1 MNKRQFLMMAAGL
14 LTATS
19 TMAIGSPDNNN
30 ALIQDATTSN
40 ETAPK
45 TAQPKKSNSN
55 DYEKWRIG
63 SYGEML
69 ATFKDYGL
77 NRFYGNSVGNTKINH
92 NEISIPRF
100 ILQGEYKITPKWI
113 LSAEI
118 EFEAGGT
125 GSAVEMEAQS
135 GSENG
140 EYETEMEKGGE
151 VALEQFHITR
161 LITPQFNVRVGHLII
176 PVGLTNAHHEPLN
189 FFTAARPEGATTIM
203 ASTWHETGLEIF
215 GTVGKGATTFDYQA
229 MVTAGLNPNGFDSY
243 NWIQG
248 GKQGFLETDNFTA
261 PAYTLRLDWRGIPG
275 LRVGA
280 SMFYNPKAGKNAD
293 KLITYANIGDINVL
307 LYSFD
312 AQYSNRYVTAR
323 ANYLSGNITETT
335 GLTAANKYYSNKSP
349 YSRMGPVAKRAV
361 DCSAEVGVNL
371 KSFFPG
377 VSNFPVIYPFVH
389 YNYYNPQEK
398 CESGLI
404 ADKRCQVSLWSIGA
418 NWRPLP
424 NLVVKA
430 DYTTRQIG
438 TSKMFGASQ
447 YNSENELRIGVAYML
462 WFAKK

>member
-1 MNKRQFLMMAAGL
+1 MMAAGL

-19 TMAIGSPDNNN
+19 AMAIGSQDNND
-30 ALIQDATTSN
+30 ALIQDATTNN

-45 TAQPKKSNSN
+45 AAQPKKSNSN
-55 DYEKWRIG
+55 NYEKWRIG

-161 LITPQFNVRVGHLII
+161 LIAPQFNVRVGHLII
-176 PVGLTNAHHEPLN
+176 PLGLTNAHHEPLN

-203 ASTWHETGLEIF
+203 ASTWHETGVELF
-215 GTVGKGATTFDYQA
+215 GTVGKGAATFDYQA
-229 MVTAGLNPNGFDSY
+229 LVTAGLNPNGFDSY

-293 KLITYANIGDINVL
+293 KLITYANMGDINVL

-361 DCSAEVGVNL
+361 DWSAEVGVNL

-377 VSNFPVIYPFVH
+377 VSHFPVIYPFVH

-438 TSKMFGASQ
+438 TSKMFGTSQ